1 MNSVYVDGVYIGKAK
16 NLKGVFVRGID
27 QGPVAIGGEL

>member
-1 MNSVYVDGVYIGKAK
+1 MNSVYVDSVYIGNAK
-16 NLKGVFVRGID
+16 NLKGVFVQGID

>member
-1 MNSVYVDGVYIGKAK
+1 MNSVYVDSIYIGRAK
-16 NLKGVFVRGID
+16 NLKGVFVRGVD

>member
-1 MNSVYVDGVYIGKAK
+1 MNSVYVDSIYIGRAK
-16 NLKGVFVRGID
+16 KLKGVFVRGVD

>member
-1 MNSVYVDGVYIGKAK
+1 MNSVYVDGVYIGNAK
-16 NLKGVFVRGID
+16 NLKGVCVQGID